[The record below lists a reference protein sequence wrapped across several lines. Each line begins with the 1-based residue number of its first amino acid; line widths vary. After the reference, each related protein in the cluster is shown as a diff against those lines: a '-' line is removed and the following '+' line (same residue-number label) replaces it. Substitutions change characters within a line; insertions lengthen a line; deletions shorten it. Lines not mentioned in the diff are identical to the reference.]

1 MTEPIW
7 ISTDDHTR
15 GPFAPHGRMRIRFQ
29 EGIYVYEA
37 SGPFNEETM
46 AALAATRAEAMNRWP
61 VAPGRGLV
69 LVEWLGSAMMP
80 PPAFRLFAEGYNRF
94 AQGPRLLAAV
104 AWVGQADTEGLGLM
118 AEHFRQ
124 LYENNGARFRLFNDC
139 DAAQAWLRAQLG
151 PA

>member
-15 GPFAPHGRMRIRFQ
+15 GPFAPHGRMRIRFDR
-29 EGIYVYEA
+29 GIYFYEA
-37 SGPFNEETM
+37 AGPFNEETM
-46 AALAATRAEAMNRWP
+46 AALATTRAEAMGRWP

-69 LVEWLGSAMMP
+69 LVEWVGSAMMS

-104 AWVGQADTEGLGLM
+104 AWVGLPDTEGLGLM

-124 LYENNGARFRLFNDC
+124 LYESHGARFQLFHGC
-139 DAAQAWLRAQLG
+139 DAAIAWLQAQLD